1 MKKICF
7 SFLIVLVFAS
17 VSLALPKFKD
27 VPEDSWASEAVY
39 GLVKRGITNGFPD
52 GTFRGSEKMTR
63 YEIAVFLNRMA
74 EVLENNKKTPKDA
87 PWLSGQIFFRLSK
100 ALTDTTTTNNF
111 DIDRA
116 YLTAAGPVGQ
126 NARVNITLDSARNSG
141 KLDTFLKYAYADLD
155 NVVQEK
161 LISGITLTTRIGLQ
175 PTYWSPWVDNILGL
189 RLVAKSLSDIDAV
202 IPSSDFGVAI
212 YGRAV
217 PNEFLATNYFISA
230 TNGPGFTQAETNAGK
245 NIAARFDT
253 QLTQYFTVA
262 IGGQVEDV
270 SRSGSGNSSANALL
284 ACQFGIWRSY
294 FEFLRGKTNQGYS
307 LAGLVDLYALEA
319 MLPYQLF
326 ARLDNYDPNKATAND
341 DLVRV
346 IVGTSYLFN
355 EQVKVVADYNNTT
368 YGTAAPSNAGQTI
381 SAVSLRTQVDL

>member
-1 MKKICF
+1 MKKIFF
-7 SFLIVLVFAS
+7 SFLVGLVLVS
-17 VSLALPKFKD
+17 VSWSLPKFKD
-27 VPEDSWASEAVY
+27 VPDDSWASDAVY

-74 EVLENNKKTPKDA
+74 EVLENNQKTPQEA

-100 ALTDTTTTNNF
+100 ALTNATTTNNF

-116 YLTAAGPVGQ
+116 YLTAAGPIGK
-126 NARVNITLDSARNSG
+126 NARGQITLDSARNTG

-161 LISGITLTTRIGLQ
+161 LISGITLTTRVGLQ
-175 PTYWSPWVDNILGL
+175 PTYWSPWVDKILGF
-189 RLVAKSLSDIDAV
+189 RIVAKSLSDLDAG
-202 IPSSDFGVAI
+202 IPSSDFGLAI
-212 YGRAV
+212 YGRAI
-217 PNEFLATNYFISA
+217 PNEFLATNYFISV
-230 TNGPGFTQAETNAGK
+230 TNGNGYTQAETNAGK

-253 QLTQYFTVA
+253 QLTPYLTMA
-262 IGGQVEDV
+262 IGGQIEDA
-270 SRSGSGNSSANALL
+270 SRSGNGDSTANALI

-307 LAGLVDLYALEA
+307 LAGLIDLYDLES

-326 ARLDNYDPNKATAND
+326 ARLDNYDPNKAAAND

-355 EQVKVVADYNNTT
+355 EQIKVIFDYNNTT
-368 YGTAAPSNAGQTI
+368 YGIAAPSNAGQTT
-381 SAVSLRTQVDL
+381 SAVSLRTQIDL